1 MGTGRL
7 LIFATS
13 KEQQDKIL
21 KKTTLNGHK
30 ITSHIPGVASKSRGV
45 ISGVSTS
52 VSVEEIKKNLKGG
65 NLVDAKRLTKGKE
78 KAESLSVLLLFKQEK
93 PSKVQLGYTSYPVRV
108 FIPHPLRCF
117 KCQRF
122 GHVATQSTVQG

>member
-1 MGTGRL
+1 MGNGRL

-30 ITSHIPGVASKSRGV
+30 ITSHIPGFASKSRGV

-52 VSVEEIKKNLKGG
+52 VSVEEIKKNLKGA
-65 NLVDAKRLTKGKE
+65 NLVECKT
-78 KAESLSVLLLFKQEK
+78 
-93 PSKVQLGYTSYPVRV
+93 TN
-108 FIPHPLRCF
+108 
-117 KCQRF
+117 
-122 GHVATQSTVQG
+122 